1 MGSRWSGPPGDDPP
15 PTARLFGF
23 AFHAATRS
31 LMVWYGEFFGTTIA
45 PDSSISLA
53 IGVVWSSLAWDLLVY
68 CAPTTP
74 SPIIIM
80 RSPLPFSDA
89 VRDSPT
95 VPPAPARLNTSTFL
109 VTPTSSIT
117 LAAARAVVSYPP
129 PAVFGTMKRS
139 PVSGLSPPP
148 PLAPGSALSAVAP
161 QPAVT

>member
-1 MGSRWSGPPGDDPP
+1 MPTAWASYIGSRWSGPPGDEPP
-15 PTARLFGF
+15 PTAIALGS
-23 AFHAATRS
+23 AFQAVTRS
-31 LMVWYGEFFGTTIA
+31 LIVWYGGFFGTTIA

-74 SPIIIM
+74 RPIIIM

-117 LAAARAVVSYPP
+117 LAAARAVVS
-129 PAVFGTMKRS
+129 
-139 PVSGLSPPP
+139 
-148 PLAPGSALSAVAP
+148 
-161 QPAVT
+161 